1 MRKSNSTQGGTV
13 LPFGNSGP
21 ESKTTIK
28 LKPSTVLEDNTV
40 IEKVY
45 ENIKDKEVEI
55 PPRVRLGGNLGFLD
69 ELLGGKERPGLLVGG
84 SYFITGDPNAGKTT
98 ITFQMADQLT
108 SQGHIVMYNNTE
120 MIESMIKMVQER
132 LELNH
137 GFGLFACDTD
147 DDVDDEDFDKMLE
160 SIVDGTD
167 RAGLTPDM
175 HLMKDFIDQCR
186 HLEQTRG
193 KSGYSASDEKVKAY
207 QEERKKFPG
216 LPPLPINN
224 DDRRVV
230 LFIDSVQSLAE
241 NSDCNPKEVVYRFV
255 KLAQKLK
262 AIVVFIGQATK
273 SGQFAGSNKLPH
285 KVTTH
290 VHISVVANE
299 GEHQIR
305 EVATKKNRAGPCNFV
320 WTRLTQLGH
329 VQTEV
334 EYGE

>member
-1 MRKSNSTQGGTV
+1 MHKSNSEQGGSV
-13 LPFGNSGP
+13 LPFGNSVP
-21 ESKTTIK
+21 ETKTTIR
-28 LKPSTVLEDNTV
+28 LKPSTVVEDSPV
-40 IEKVY
+40 IQKVY
-45 ENIKDKEVEI
+45 ENIKDKEVET
-55 PPRVRLGGNLGFLD
+55 PPRVRLGGGLAFLD
-69 ELLGGKERPGLLVGG
+69 ELLGGKERPGLMVGG
-84 SYFITGDPNAGKTT
+84 SYFLTGDPNAGKTT
-98 ITFQMADQLT
+98 ITFQMADRLT
-108 SQGHIVMYNNTE
+108 AQGHIVMYNNTE
-120 MIESMIKMVQER
+120 MIESTIKMVQER
-132 LELNH
+132 LQLEH
-137 GFGLFACDTD
+137 GFGLYACDTD
-147 DDVDDEDFDKMLE
+147 DDTDDEDFDKMLA

-167 RAGLTPDM
+167 REGLTPDM

-193 KSGYSASDEKVKAY
+193 KSGYSASDERVKAY
-207 QEERKKFPG
+207 EEERKKFPN

-241 NSDCNPKEVVYRFV
+241 NSDCNPKEIVYRFD
-255 KLAQKLK
+255 KLAKKLK

-273 SGQFAGSNKLPH
+273 QGTFAGSNKLPH

-290 VHISVVANE
+290 MHISVVANE
-299 GEHQIR
+299 GTNQIR